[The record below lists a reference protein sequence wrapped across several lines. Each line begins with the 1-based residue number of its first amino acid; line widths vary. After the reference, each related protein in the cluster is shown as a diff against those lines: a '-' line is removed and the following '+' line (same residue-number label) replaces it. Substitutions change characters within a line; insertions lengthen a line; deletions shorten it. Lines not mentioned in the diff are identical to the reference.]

1 MNISIYRFSFVRVYV
16 FLFPFALSLSACCL
30 KHVETK
36 RFVDRH
42 ICHLYIVT
50 SFSFV
55 VRRYVLIIVTIFII
69 LFRFFFYLYKNA
81 RVSREKK
88 KKKKKKKPMEVGSS
102 IMKTFKRF
110 TIPRSASAID
120 SFTTTTTTT
129 TAATTTTT
137 NGSRNIDQKN
147 IAAFHSKHPPLS
159 YVQQT
164 RTHYSEQ
171 DLNHPMTTTR
181 PLSGDIS
188 SSLMI
193 HSQANDFPPKKSKV
207 ILSIHH

>member
-16 FLFPFALSLSACCL
+16 FLFPFALSLSGCCL

-55 VRRYVLIIVTIFII
+55 VWRYVLIIVTIFII
-69 LFRFFFYLYKNA
+69 LVCFFIYTRTHVY
-81 RVSREKK
+81 REKRR
-88 KKKKKKKPMEVGSS
+88 KKPMEVGSS

-129 TAATTTTT
+129 TANTTTS
-137 NGSRNIDQKN
+137 NGSRNIEENLQQN

-171 DLNHPMTTTR
+171 HLNHSMTTTR
-181 PLSGDIS
+181 PVSGDI

-193 HSQANDFPPKKSKV
+193 HSQPNDFPPKKSKV
-207 ILSIHH
+207 I